1 MNPVVGRDV
10 TIDRTLTVYGSH
22 PMIEAERAASFGLP
36 WIAEFSIFRREQYH
50 IALGTL
56 FQEIIV

>member
-10 TIDRTLTVYGSH
+10 SIDRTLTVYGSH
-22 PMIEAERAASFGLP
+22 PMIEADRAASFGFP
-36 WIAEFSIFRREQYH
+36 WMTEFPNFRREQYH

-56 FQEIIV
+56 FQEIVV